1 MKIPTS
7 EGAAVFYVIMTCIV
21 GFFAVAIVALASMHD
36 SIPKCQEDEIIVGN
50 GDYSHGKWDWYS
62 CAHKDTLWEANQ

>member
-21 GFFAVAIVALASMHD
+21 GFFAVGIIAMFQGDNPV
-36 SIPKCQEDEIIVGN
+36 PKCQEDEIVVGHGNYAN
-50 GDYSHGKWDWYS
+50 GRWETYQ